1 MATGNQLLKAYSKT
15 VKRIEND
22 KSMLAS
28 QVSAGFIFSPGQK
41 KGHKIGYQV
50 FVKVCRYNDELLAK
64 EPDSG
69 GLVCESK
76 VMRKWERWNELLTPL
91 FESSDVVHL
100 KDKDV
105 PKNKGLIGFLR
116 SHLSKGS
123 K

>member
-1 MATGNQLLKAYSKT
+1 MATGNQVLRAYSKA

-22 KSMLAS
+22 RSMSAS
-28 QVSAGFIFSPGQK
+28 QVSAGFIFSPKQK
-41 KGHKIGYQV
+41 KGHKIGCQV
-50 FVKVCRYNDELLAK
+50 FVKVCRYNDELLAR

-69 GLVCESK
+69 GLFCESK
-76 VMRKWERWNELLTPL
+76 TMRQWERWNEIIEPL

-105 PKNKGLIGFLR
+105 PKNKGLIDFLR
-116 SHLSKGS
+116 SHLSKGC